1 MSDISTAEGKVRPA
15 VSTLRFNMQLV
26 GYQPF
31 VFLVHS
37 LFTLVVFGVEVLP
50 GLIEKA
56 VFDRLSGETGPALFT
71 PFSLWG
77 LIALFIGVAVARLCA
92 GLGAEWYG
100 WTFRVL
106 VAALLRSRLLASI
119 LRRPSDQPLPISSGE
134 AVNRFRD
141 DVGEVSDFPT
151 WLPDQFGKWVAAA
164 IAVVI
169 MARIH
174 LGITL
179 LIFVPLFAI
188 MGLTRLAWGRIM
200 AYSLATSEA
209 NDVVTGFLGE
219 TFDAVQ
225 AVKVAGAEEHFVRR
239 FDTLSDRRRRMAL
252 REELF
257 LGLLYSIN
265 DSAVTFGTGVILLF
279 AGSALTSGNF
289 TVGDFALFIS
299 YLWLVVQVPSE
310 LGTFYGDY
318 KEQEVAIGRLM
329 EMVHPEPPAALVG
342 DYPGTEPSEPAARE
356 DAPFESLE
364 VRGLNYRYPGSERG
378 IEKVNLTLRRGSF
391 TVITGRIG
399 SGKSTLL
406 RVLLGLLPMQQGE
419 IRWNGEPVS
428 SPESF
433 LRPPRLAYTPQRP
446 RLFSESLRRNI
457 LLGRDL
463 EEERLQNALRRSVL
477 EPDIASLENGLDT
490 LVGPRGVRLSGG
502 QVQRVA
508 AARMLVQDAQVL
520 VIDDL
525 SSALDVETERMLWDG
540 LRPQQS
546 LDSTPAAEA
555 GPAAILAVS
564 HRRIALRRA
573 DWIIVLKEGR
583 IEAEGRLED
592 LLQNSAEMRTLWQGE
607 PGPQVAGR

>member
-77 LIALFIGVAVARLCA
+77 LIALFVGVAVARLCA

-342 DYPGTEPSEPAARE
+342 DYPGTEPPEPAARE

-477 EPDIASLENGLDT
+477 EPDIASLDNGLDT

-525 SSALDVETERMLWDG
+525 TSALDVETERMLWDG

-546 LDSTPAAEA
+546 LDSTPAGEA

-573 DWIIVLKEGR
+573 DWIIVLKDGR
-583 IEAEGRLED
+583 VEAEGRLED